1 MYIMIKFLSDFVIG
15 YKLKKKLNSLAFV
28 SKENLNQFK
37 TMAVLIAQN
46 HEIDDEIFLT
56 LSRAFK
62 IPYQNITIVVFSSK
76 KKEELSTRIKNR
88 MNFSRDDISF
98 WGNVN
103 QEFTSLFQQ
112 EFDLIVN
119 YFDDKAL
126 IPSFVSAFCN
136 AKVRLGFS
144 NSNHALNDL
153 MLTINP
159 KETELFLSESTRY
172 LKTIL
177 KKA

>member
-1 MYIMIKFLSDFVIG
+1 MVKFLSDFVIG
-15 YKLKKKLNSLAFV
+15 YKLKKKLKSLAFV

-112 EFDLIVN
+112 EFDLI
-119 YFDDKAL
+119 L
-126 IPSFVSAFCN
+126 IILMTKLLFPHLLVHFVMQ
-136 AKVRLGFS
+136 R
-144 NSNHALNDL
+144 
-153 MLTINP
+153 
-159 KETELFLSESTRY
+159 
-172 LKTIL
+172 
-177 KKA
+177 

>member
-1 MYIMIKFLSDFVIG
+1 
-15 YKLKKKLNSLAFV
+15 
-28 SKENLNQFK
+28 
-37 TMAVLIAQN
+37 
-46 HEIDDEIFLT
+46 
-56 LSRAFK
+56 
-62 IPYQNITIVVFSSK
+62 
-76 KKEELSTRIKNR
+76 